1 MMSSTRIGFAI
12 TLALV
17 LSGIAH
23 AVPIYGGLTYDP
35 TTQTG
40 YNGASQNYGM
50 GSPAG
55 NGMAVGYAYKYD
67 SGDVIGGGAMRWGAS
82 SAASELGNLGISS
95 SGYTHSSA
103 FAINVN
109 GTAVGSSVK
118 YESGSHKGERAVRW
132 DPSSTVAI
140 ELGNLGTNSVG
151 YTESRADAMNA
162 SGTAVGWA
170 RRNVSGVNKGNRAV
184 RWNALGTEATALGHL
199 GTDNNGVTRS
209 QASAIN
215 DAGTI
220 VGFAKKYDESGNYH
234 GFSAVRWDASGTVA
248 SELGYIGPN
257 YSSSS
262 DFLMAP
268 TPSTPQAQR

>member
-118 YESGSHKGERAVRW
+118 
-132 DPSSTVAI
+132 
-140 ELGNLGTNSVG
+140 
-151 YTESRADAMNA
+151 
-162 SGTAVGWA
+162 
-170 RRNVSGVNKGNRAV
+170 
-184 RWNALGTEATALGHL
+184 
-199 GTDNNGVTRS
+199 
-209 QASAIN
+209 
-215 DAGTI
+215 
-220 VGFAKKYDESGNYH
+220 
-234 GFSAVRWDASGTVA
+234 
-248 SELGYIGPN
+248 
-257 YSSSS
+257 
-262 DFLMAP
+262 
-268 TPSTPQAQR
+268 